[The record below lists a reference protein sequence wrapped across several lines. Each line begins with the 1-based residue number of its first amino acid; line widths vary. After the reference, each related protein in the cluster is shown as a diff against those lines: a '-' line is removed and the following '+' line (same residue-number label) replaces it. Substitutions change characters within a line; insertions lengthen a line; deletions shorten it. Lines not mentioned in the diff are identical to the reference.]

1 MERRIFGTESEYG
14 LAFSSGTP
22 GEIRVLEG
30 ESLLNRMKTLTP
42 WLPTSLKSSEY
53 PSAGEFL
60 GNGGRFYIDRGGH
73 PEYATP
79 ECCSVRDL
87 VAHEKAGDRIVQEL
101 TQAAGALLAQEG
113 RSGKLEIF
121 KNNVDSFGTTYGGH
135 ENYLVTP
142 RVTAEVESLVPFL
155 VTRQIFAGA
164 GKVERCEGS
173 GDFSYQLTQR
183 ADFIDRVFSDR
194 TSQVRGIIN
203 LRKREIPHPEQ
214 NRRLHLIFGDS
225 NMCEHTIALKVGST
239 DLVLALVEE
248 GGLEG
253 MPAMTSPV
261 DSLKAI
267 SRSPNVGITLE
278 GRKGTFT
285 ALEVQRMYLEKVLQF
300 FSSRTETPERRQ
312 MIELWGH
319 SLDGLGKL
327 KLSEKRLHLEDD
339 PAELRRRL
347 DWVLKLWLLERIRGR
362 KRSDADDRAMLALD
376 LRYHDLSPGTGVQLR
391 CESLG
396 LADRLC
402 EDGAIGSAT
411 KEPPCDTRAWLRGTV
426 IRSAAGKNVEV
437 RVENWEQ
444 VKVSAYHERS
454 GDSRHP
460 FSRHRRISKR
470 IEIKMEDPFLADRE
484 SLLERVSSILDI
496 ADPRQMLPVE
506 E

>member
-1 MERRIFGTESEYG
+1 LERRIFGTESEYG

-22 GEIRVLEG
+22 SEIRVLEG

-42 WLPTSLKSSEY
+42 WLLTSLKSSDY

-79 ECCSVRDL
+79 ECCTVSDL

-101 TQAAGALLAQEG
+101 TDAAGALLAQEG
-113 RSGKLEIF
+113 RPGKLEIF

-142 RVTAEVESLVPFL
+142 KVTADVESLVPFL

-164 GKVERCEGS
+164 GKVGRS
-173 GDFSYQLTQR
+173 DANGDFSYQLTQR

-203 LRKREIPHPEQ
+203 LRKREIPHPDQ

-225 NMCEHTIALKVGST
+225 NMCEYALALKVGCT

-248 GGLEG
+248 GGLGG

-267 SRSPNVGITLE
+267 SRSPKAGIALE

-285 ALEVQRMYLEKVLQF
+285 ALDVQRMYMEKALQF
-300 FSSRTETPERRQ
+300 FSSRTETPERRH
-312 MIELWGH
+312 MLELWGH
-319 SLDGLGKL
+319 TLDGLEKL
-327 KLSEKRLHLEDD
+327 KLSEETLHLEDD

-347 DWVLKLWLLERIRGR
+347 DWVLKLWLVERIRSR
-362 KRSDADDRAMLALD
+362 KRPAADDRGMLALD
-376 LRYHDLSPGTGVQLR
+376 LRYHDLNPGTGVQIR

-396 LADRLC
+396 LVDRLC
-402 EDGAIGSAT
+402 DDATVSAAT

-426 IRSAAGKNVEV
+426 IRSAAGRNLEV

-444 VKVSAYHERS
+444 VKISAYHQRS
-454 GDSRHP
+454 GDSQHP

-470 IEIKMEDPFLADRE
+470 VEIKLEDPFLADRE
-484 SLLERVSSILDI
+484 SLLERVSAILDI
-496 ADPRQMLPVE
+496 ADPQQMLPIE